1 MKNIELKFKSKI
13 IIVIPLAKTGM
24 DNTISIDVTKMD
36 QQNNVMLL
44 LKYIFEFKLSIDII
58 KFIDLKID
66 DIPLMCRDKIIKL
79 VAIIV

>member
-1 MKNIELKFKSKI
+1 
-13 IIVIPLAKTGM
+13 M